1 VTEAYGTSFDF
12 ANPQGLASLRAAGDT
27 ADSRRAVAKQF
38 EALFLGLMIRQ
49 MRQASSVIDG
59 GLIDND
65 RLEFQQGLFDEQIA
79 LSLAEGR
86 GIGLADALLRGF
98 GGPGSANLT
107 RRAGEPLG
115 ISTFDGLGTTAALA
129 ARVADSS
136 ATPTADTSVTPVDD
150 ASTTQAIDAEAA
162 EPTPVAATQT
172 LRQTL
177 DEARALAAG
186 DPASFVAALWPHAV
200 NAARRLGT
208 LPGVLI
214 AQAALETGWGRSL
227 PRNQYGESSLNLFGI
242 KADRDWQGPRAVVP
256 TLEFVDGVPEQ
267 KREPFRM
274 YRSIGDAFDDYVAL
288 LESRPRYADAVGE
301 RSPAA
306 YAEALQRGGYA
317 TDPDYARKILD
328 ILARGLPGR
337 EGQVIPRSADS
348 EAGDTRPVHGA
359 DGDEL

>member
-1 VTEAYGTSFDF
+1 VNADFATSFDF
-12 ANPQGLASLRAAGDT
+12 ANPQRLNSLRAAGDT
-27 ADSRRAVAKQF
+27 ADARRAVAKQF
-38 EALFLGLMIRQ
+38 EALFLDLMIRQ

-59 GLIDND
+59 GLVDND
-65 RLEFQQGLFDEQIA
+65 RLELQQGLFDEQIA
-79 LSLAEGR
+79 LSLARGR
-86 GIGLADALLRGF
+86 GIGFADALLRGF

-115 ISTFDGLGTTAALA
+115 IASFDGPGTGAALA
-129 ARVADSS
+129 AR
-136 ATPTADTSVTPVDD
+136 
-150 ASTTQAIDAEAA
+150 AA
-162 EPTPVAATQT
+162 EPAPVAATQA
-172 LRQTL
+172 LPQPP
-177 DEARALAAG
+177 DEAHALAAG

-227 PRNQYGESSLNLFGI
+227 PRDQHGESSLNLFGI
-242 KADRDWQGPRAVVP
+242 KADRDWQGSRAVVP
-256 TLEFVDGVPEQ
+256 TLEFVNGVPEQ

-274 YRSIGDAFDDYVAL
+274 YRSIGEAFDDYVAL
-288 LESRPRYADAVGE
+288 LESRPRYAEAIGE

-337 EGQVIPRSADS
+337 EGQVIPRAADS
-348 EAGDTRPVHGA
+348 EAGDTRALHGA
-359 DGDEL
+359 DGEEL